1 DAVFQLRR
9 AGFPGRDINQ
19 YLDLQR
25 ISAGDGHAA
34 HPEYAG
40 ADELFMQGLSA
51 PRTKAASAVCRAG
64 PAWRR
69 MAYCVV
75 GMRNCTACHGH
86 RGMKGLLMTSDSSNA
101 TPQSSH
107 TAGRVEITLVAALD
121 ENGLIGAGGGMPWYL
136 PADLRHFKRVTLY
149 KPIVMG
155 RRTFEAIGRPLPQ
168 RRNIVLTRDRS
179 FVAAGCEIV

>member
-1 DAVFQLRR
+1 LQEGRALQADVDECGLHAGQDTLHLAEVDIAHDTVRVLPLDVDVLQDAVFQLRR

-75 GMRNCTACHGH
+75 GM
-86 RGMKGLLMTSDSSNA
+86 
-101 TPQSSH
+101 
-107 TAGRVEITLVAALD
+107 
-121 ENGLIGAGGGMPWYL
+121 
-136 PADLRHFKRVTLY
+136 
-149 KPIVMG
+149 
-155 RRTFEAIGRPLPQ
+155 
-168 RRNIVLTRDRS
+168 
-179 FVAAGCEIV
+179 